1 MPPTVIDLH
10 ATTKILDCPRVVA
23 SPSMSLRIIIILFS
37 SVRRST
43 FQKLRKSSNRGPVF
57 APRLRRD
64 ATGNTDDRENADH
77 SQFWCLLT
85 GPAES
90 NPNSRMIRAK
100 TIGVMLMASSIIE
113 KKSQGRENRAEL
125 RATDSKR
132 RTKRKYSSRGL

>member
-77 SQFWCLLT
+77 SQFWCLLV

-90 NPNSRMIRAK
+90 KPNRRITKAK
-100 TIGVMLMASSIIE
+100 TIGVMFMASCSSTKNHHTE
-113 KKSQGRENRAEL
+113 KAEQN
-125 RATDSKR
+125 
-132 RTKRKYSSRGL
+132 TKQWTCDDEPEGNIPA